1 MNRYRIIRYIE
12 SGGIG
17 NGWVAVD
24 ETDGR
29 NVFLKTYKSAHP
41 NDQNR
46 MNVDNLISNVKKE
59 ASPRAIRLLF

>member
-1 MNRYRIIRYIE
+1 MNRYRIIKYIE

-24 ETDGR
+24 ETTNQ

-41 NDQNR
+41 SDQNR
-46 MNVDNLISNVKKE
+46 MNINSLRLNVKKE
-59 ASPRAIRLLF
+59 ASPWAIRLLF